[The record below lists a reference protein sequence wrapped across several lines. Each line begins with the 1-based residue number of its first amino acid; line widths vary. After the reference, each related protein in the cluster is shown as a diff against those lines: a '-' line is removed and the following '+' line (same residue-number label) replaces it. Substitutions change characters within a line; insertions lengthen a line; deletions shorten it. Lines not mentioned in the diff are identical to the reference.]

1 MKGGMPMPMN
11 PNFLCCIGA
20 ELKNSTQ
27 QTTRMT
33 QVYLYRAFEDDT
45 IADMLSPGFFD
56 AALGIIRK
64 DDLLLLYSPNEATAK
79 WTYARV
85 SNVDRDGVTVAQIG
99 IDATAVSVDTTGYSN
114 ISGDNLQEIINSI
127 DTAFSDYVKKDGTSI
142 MSAPLKFV
150 AGSLR
155 GAIGPS
161 FGGVEFYTLNND
173 SPTYSLVALGRFTTS
188 GLTPHSDNTLDI
200 GTSVRSWKDA
210 YIARVITAVLNN
222 GYDIGVPI
230 TSGPDTLALKSQVDA
245 AANSGSQLYTTG
257 VWYAKMYAGTTPPS
271 SAEVEGRNYADFS
284 QVDGNGDPIIVI
296 YTYTSGA
303 WAETATITPPANY
316 NGYITITSK
325 IWDISEQ
332 AGQQGGKVLW
342 SHNQKTFTPYPQI
355 ISFENAALTGTPT
368 TPTPTS
374 ASPDTQVANKI
385 YVDSILSQLS
395 PSTVVSL
402 GWVPYILL
410 TKDFIQAD
418 FNPSTRPT
426 GSKTALRFM
435 AGTVLKTPSGD
446 IFEVGDTDS
455 VIEISTIVQGTA
467 LAAGDKVY
475 IYLVSNGD
483 GTASPVVSKS
493 ATYSGYMIGGFA
505 MLCPL
510 RGGSFTNLPASHP
523 YYSYSDSG
531 NQIMHTSVWHLKNAY
546 PQTLGVCVYN
556 SEKRLWVQAY
566 IPSLYNS
573 SGTWQSGSYS
583 TTNGGGTRY
592 TNPTLMLQS
601 VYNASP
607 SNNMTFG
614 EQSQWL
620 KMAGGRY
627 IFDDEFTSTAEGS
640 NEQTNVNGS
649 NQKNAVGGWYDTANR
664 PMISN
669 FGAWE
674 MNGFYWQDIAI
685 NAAGGSGWASQ
696 GLNKG
701 QTYGGQRLLAGAL
714 WSNGANSGSL
724 SRIADDAGVLRHASI
739 AARGVSPCY
748 EII

>member
-1 MKGGMPMPMN
+1 MPMN

-56 AALGIIRK
+56 EALGIIRK
-64 DDLLLLYSPNEATAK
+64 DDLLLLYSPNETPAK
-79 WTYARV
+79 YVYARV
-85 SNVDRDGVTVAQIG
+85 SNVDRDGVTVEKVNIRAAEI
-99 IDATAVSVDTTGYSN
+99 TVDTTGYSN
-114 ISGDNLQEIINSI
+114 ISGDNLQEIIDSI
-127 DTAFSDYVKKDGTSI
+127 DSLFNDFVKIDGSSI
-142 MSAPLKFV
+142 MTAPLKF
-150 AGSLR
+150 ASGSLR
-155 GAIGPS
+155 GAIGPAMN
-161 FGGVEFYTLNND
+161 GVQFYGINAENVLTSLAALTTLGII
-173 SPTYSLVALGRFTTS
+173 PTTDNALDMGSSSYR
-188 GLTPHSDNTLDI
+188 
-200 GTSVRSWKDA
+200 WKDA
-210 YIARVITAVLNN
+210 HIARVITGVINN
-222 GYDIGVPI
+222 GYDINVPV
-230 TSGPDTLALKSQVDA
+230 TASPDTLALKSEVDN
-245 AANSGSQLYTTG
+245 AANSGDQLYSTG
-257 VWYAKMYAGTTPPS
+257 VWYAKMYSGTTPPA
-271 SAEVEGRNYADFS
+271 SAEIEGRNYADFS
-284 QVDGNGDPIIVI
+284 QTDSGGNPIIVI
-296 YTYTSGA
+296 YTYTGGA
-303 WAETATITPPANY
+303 WTQTATITPPADY
-316 NGYITITSK
+316 NGYMTITSK

-374 ASPDTQVANKI
+374 ASPDTQVANKE

-402 GWVPYILL
+402 GWAPYILL

-446 IFEVGDTDS
+446 IFEVGDIDF

-523 YYSYSDSG
+523 YYSYSNSG

-546 PQTLGVCVYN
+546 DQNLGVCVYN

-566 IPSLYNS
+566 IPSLYDS
-573 SGTWQSGSYS
+573 AGTWQSGSYS
-583 TTNGGGTRY
+583 TSNGGGTRY
-592 TNPTLMLQS
+592 TDPTLQLRS
-601 VYNASP
+601 VYNVAP

-685 NAAGGSGWASQ
+685 NAAGGSAWASQ

-701 QTYGGQRLLAGAL
+701 QTYGGQRLHAGAN
-714 WSNGANSGSL
+714 WDNGTNSGSL
-724 SRIADDAGVLRHASI
+724 SRSAGDVGVGRYAFI
-739 AARGVSPCY
+739 AARGASPCY

>member
-1 MKGGMPMPMN
+1 MPMPMN

-230 TSGPDTLALKSQVDA
+230 TSGPDTFALKSQVDA

-284 QVDGNGDPIIVI
+284 QVDGSGDPIIVI

-332 AGQQGGKVLW
+332 SGQQGGQVLW
-342 SHNQKTFTPYPQI
+342 AYNTKTFTPYPKI
-355 ISFENAALTGTPT
+355 ISFESPAFTGTPT
-368 TPTPTS
+368 TPDLTPS
-374 ASPDTQVANKI
+374 SPDEQVANKKYI
-385 YVDSILSQLS
+385 DALNYLTPEIAVKKGLVSYV
-395 PSTVVSL
+395 
-402 GWVPYILL
+402 LL
-410 TKDFIQAD
+410 TKDFIQSD
-418 FNPSTRPT
+418 FNPSTRPS

-446 IFEVGDTDS
+446 IFSVGDTDS
-455 VIEISTIVQGTA
+455 VIEVSTIVQGTA
-467 LAAGDKVY
+467 LAAGDKAY

-493 ATYSGYMIGGFA
+493 ASYSGYMIGGFA

-523 YYSYSDSG
+523 YYSYSNSG

-566 IPSLYNS
+566 IPALYNS

-592 TNPTLMLQS
+592 TDPTLMLQS

-627 IFDDEFTSTAEGS
+627 IFDDEFTSSAEGS

-649 NQKNAVGGWYDTANR
+649 NQKANVGGWYDTANR

-669 FGAWE
+669 FGVWE

-685 NAAGGSGWASQ
+685 CAAGGSQWDNQ

-701 QTYGGQRLLAGAL
+701 QTYGGQRLRAGA
-714 WSNGANSGSL
+714 WWGDGTSAGSL
-724 SRIADDAGVLRHASI
+724 SRNAANAGVARNAAT

>member
-1 MKGGMPMPMN
+1 MPMN

-27 QTTRMT
+27 QTTRMS

-45 IADMLSPGFFD
+45 LSDMLSAGFFN
-56 AALGIIRK
+56 AAMGIIRQ
-64 DDLLLLYSPNEATAK
+64 DDLLLLYSPNETTAK
-79 WTYARV
+79 YTYARV
-85 SNVDRDGVTVAQIG
+85 SSVSSSGVVIERVG
-99 IDATAVSVDTTGYSN
+99 IEAASISVDTTGYSN
-114 ISGDNLQEIINSI
+114 LSGNNLQEILNNLDTIITSINN
-127 DTAFSDYVKKDGTSI
+127 AFVRKDGSSI
-142 MSAPLKFV
+142 MTGPLKFR
-150 AGSLR
+150 AGSFE
-155 GAIGPS
+155 GAIA
-161 FGGVEFYTLNND
+161 GGLGDGISVYKLKADGSIDSEVASLTKTNGFIPGTNNAMNIGN
-173 SPTYSLVALGRFTTS
+173 SALK
-188 GLTPHSDNTLDI
+188 
-200 GTSVRSWKDA
+200 WKDA
-210 YIARVITAVLNN
+210 YIARVITTILNN
-222 GYDIGVPI
+222 GYDIAVPV
-230 TSGPDTLALKSQVDA
+230 TNGPDTLALKSEVDN
-245 AANSGSQLYTTG
+245 AANSGDQLYSTG
-257 VWYAKMYAGTTPPS
+257 VWYAKMYSGTTPPA
-271 SAEVEGRNYADFS
+271 SAEIEGRNYADFS
-284 QVDGNGDPIIVI
+284 QTDSGGNPIIVI
-296 YTYTSGA
+296 YTYTGGV
-303 WAETATITPPANY
+303 WTQTATITPPADY
-316 NGYITITSK
+316 NGYMTITSK

-374 ASPDTQVANKI
+374 ASPDTQVANKQ

-402 GWVPYILL
+402 GWAPYILL

-523 YYSYSDSG
+523 YYSYSNSG

-546 PQTLGVCVYN
+546 DQNLGVCVYN

-566 IPSLYNS
+566 IPSLYDS
-573 SGTWQSGSYS
+573 AGTWQSGSYS
-583 TTNGGGTRY
+583 TSNGGGTRY
-592 TNPTLMLQS
+592 TDPTLQLRS
-601 VYNASP
+601 VYNVAP

-685 NAAGGSGWASQ
+685 NAAGGSAWASQ

-701 QTYGGQRLLAGAL
+701 QTYGGQRLRAGAN
-714 WSNGANSGSL
+714 WSDGTSSGSL
-724 SRIADDAGVLRHASI
+724 SRGANFAGGGRLAI
-739 AARGVSPCY
+739 NAARGASPCY

>member
-1 MKGGMPMPMN
+1 MPMPMN

-127 DTAFSDYVKKDGTSI
+127 DTAFSDYVKLDGTSI
-142 MSAPLKFV
+142 MTGPLKMR
-150 AGSLR
+150 AGSMQ
-155 GAIGPS
+155 GAIAAYWD
-161 FGGVEFYTLNND
+161 GVGFFKLNDND
-173 SPTYSLVALGRFTTS
+173 SVTLLASMEATDGLCPATNNTYNLGKT
-188 GLTPHSDNTLDI
+188 NYK
-200 GTSVRSWKDA
+200 WKDA
-210 YIARVITAVLNN
+210 HIARVITAILNN
-222 GYDIGVPI
+222 GYDIAVPI

-271 SAEVEGRNYADFS
+271 SAEVGGRNYADFS

-303 WAETATITPPANY
+303 WAQTATITPPANY

-332 AGQQGGKVLW
+332 SGQQGGQVLW
-342 SHNQKTFTPYPQI
+342 AYNTKTFTPYPKI
-355 ISFENAALTGTPT
+355 ISFESPAFTGTPT
-368 TPTPTS
+368 TPDLTPS
-374 ASPDTQVANKI
+374 SPDEQVANKKYI
-385 YVDSILSQLS
+385 DALNYLTPEIAVKKGLVSYV
-395 PSTVVSL
+395 
-402 GWVPYILL
+402 LL
-410 TKDFIQAD
+410 TKDFIQSD
-418 FNPSTRPT
+418 FNPSTRPS

-446 IFEVGDTDS
+446 IFSVGDTDS
-455 VIEISTIVQGTA
+455 VIEVSTIVQGTA
-467 LAAGDKVY
+467 LAAGDKAY

-493 ATYSGYMIGGFA
+493 ASYSGYMIGGFA

-510 RGGSFTNLPASHP
+510 RGGSFTNLPATHP
-523 YYSYSDSG
+523 YYSYSNSG

-592 TNPTLMLQS
+592 TDPTLMLQS

-627 IFDDEFTSTAEGS
+627 IFDDEFTSSAEGS

-649 NQKNAVGGWYDTANR
+649 NQKANVGGWYDTANR

-669 FGAWE
+669 FGVCE

-685 NAAGGSGWASQ
+685 CAAGGSQWDNQ

-701 QTYGGQRLLAGAL
+701 QTYGGQRLRAGAA
-714 WSNGANSGSL
+714 WSSGSSSGSL
-724 SRIADDAGVLRHASI
+724 SRLADVAGVYRNASG

>member
-1 MKGGMPMPMN
+1 MPMN

-56 AALGIIRK
+56 EALGIIRK
-64 DDLLLLYSPNEATAK
+64 DDLLLLYSPNETPAK
-79 WTYARV
+79 YVYARV
-85 SNVDRDGVTVAQIG
+85 SNVDRDGV
-99 IDATAVSVDTTGYSN
+99 AVEKVNIRAAEITVDTTGYSN
-114 ISGDNLQEIINSI
+114 ISGDNLQEIIDSI
-127 DTAFSDYVKKDGTSI
+127 DSLFNDFVKIDGSSI
-142 MSAPLKFV
+142 MTAPLKFI
-150 AGSLR
+150 AGSFR
-155 GAIGPS
+155 GAIGPYLN
-161 FGGVEFYTLNND
+161 GVEFYNVGSD
-173 SPTYSLVALGRFTTS
+173 GALGSAIARLTS
-188 GLTPHSDNTLDI
+188 TNGLTPNTDNVLDI
-200 GTSVRSWKDA
+200 GFATKRFKDL
-210 YIARVITAVLNN
+210 YIARVITGVINN
-222 GYDIGVPI
+222 GYDIAVPV
-230 TSGPDTLALKSQVDA
+230 TTGPDRLALKSEVDD
-245 AANSGSQLYTTG
+245 AANSGTQLYTTG
-257 VWYAKMYAGTTPPS
+257 VWYAKMYAGTTPPA

-284 QVDGNGDPIIVI
+284 QVDSGGNPIIVI
-296 YTYTSGA
+296 YTYTGGA
-303 WAETATITPPANY
+303 WAETTRITPPATF
-316 NGYITITSK
+316 NGYMTITSK

-332 AGQQGGKVLW
+332 SGQQGGQVLW
-342 SHNQKTFTPYPQI
+342 AYNTKTFTPYPKI
-355 ISFENAALTGTPT
+355 ISFESPAFTGTPT

-374 ASPDTQVANKI
+374 ASPNTQVANKE

-435 AGTVLKTPSGD
+435 AGTVLKTSSGD

-546 PQTLGVCVYN
+546 DQNLGVCVYN

-566 IPSLYNS
+566 IPSLYDS
-573 SGTWQSGSYS
+573 AGTWQSGSYS

-592 TNPTLMLQS
+592 TDPTLQLRS
-601 VYNASP
+601 VYNVAP

-701 QTYGGQRLLAGAL
+701 QTYGGQRLLAGAS
-714 WSNGANSGSL
+714 WADGAGSGSL
-724 SRIADDAGVLRHASI
+724 SRAATAAGVDRIAFS
-739 AARGVSPCY
+739 AARGASPCY

>member
-99 IDATAVSVDTTGYSN
+99 IDATAVSVDTTDYSN

-142 MSAPLKFV
+142 MTGPLKMR
-150 AGSLR
+150 AGSMQ
-155 GAIGPS
+155 GAIAAYWD
-161 FGGVEFYTLNND
+161 GVGFFKLNDND
-173 SPTYSLVALGRFTTS
+173 SVTLLASMEATDGLCPATNNTY
-188 GLTPHSDNTLDI
+188 NI
-200 GTSVRSWKDA
+200 GKTNYKWKDA

-222 GYDIGVPI
+222 GYDIAVPI
-230 TSGPDTLALKSQVDA
+230 TSGPDTFALKSQVDA

-303 WAETATITPPANY
+303 WAQTATITPPANY

-332 AGQQGGKVLW
+332 SGQQGGLVLW
-342 SHNQKTFTPYPQI
+342 AYNTKTFTPYPKI
-355 ISFENAALTGTPT
+355 ISFESPAFTGTPT
-368 TPTPTS
+368 TPDLTPS
-374 ASPDTQVANKI
+374 SPDEQVANKKYI
-385 YVDSILSQLS
+385 DALNYLTPEIAVKKGLVSYV
-395 PSTVVSL
+395 
-402 GWVPYILL
+402 LL
-410 TKDFIQAD
+410 TKDFIQSD
-418 FNPSTRPT
+418 FNPSTRPS

-446 IFEVGDTDS
+446 IFSVGDTDS
-455 VIEISTIVQGTA
+455 VIEVSTIVQGTA
-467 LAAGDKVY
+467 LAAGDKAY

-493 ATYSGYMIGGFA
+493 ASYSGYMIGGFA

-510 RGGSFTNLPASHP
+510 RGGSFTNLPAAHP
-523 YYSYSDSG
+523 YYSYSNSG

-592 TNPTLMLQS
+592 TDPTLMLQS

-627 IFDDEFTSTAEGS
+627 IFDDEFTSSAEGS

-649 NQKNAVGGWYDTANR
+649 NQKANVGGWYDTANR

-669 FGAWE
+669 FGVWE

-685 NAAGGSGWASQ
+685 CAAGGSQWDNQ

-701 QTYGGQRLLAGAL
+701 QTYGGQRLRAGAR
-714 WSNGANSGSL
+714 WGNGADSGSL
-724 SRIADDAGVLRHASI
+724 SRDANNAGVHRIAAN

>member
-1 MKGGMPMPMN
+1 MPMN

-27 QTTRMT
+27 QTTRMS

-45 IADMLSPGFFD
+45 LSDMLSAGFFN
-56 AALGIIRK
+56 AAMGIIRQ
-64 DDLLLLYSPNEATAK
+64 DDLLLLYSPNETTAK
-79 WTYARV
+79 YTYARV
-85 SNVDRDGVTVAQIG
+85 SSVSSSGVVIERVG
-99 IDATAVSVDTTGYSN
+99 IEAASISVDTTGYSN
-114 ISGDNLQEIINSI
+114 LSGNNLQEILNNLDTIITSINN
-127 DTAFSDYVKKDGTSI
+127 AFVRKDGSSI
-142 MSAPLKFV
+142 MTGPLKFR
-150 AGSLR
+150 AGSFE
-155 GAIGPS
+155 GAIA
-161 FGGVEFYTLNND
+161 GGLGDGISVYKLKADGSIDSEVASLTKTNGFVPGTNNAMNIGN
-173 SPTYSLVALGRFTTS
+173 SALK
-188 GLTPHSDNTLDI
+188 
-200 GTSVRSWKDA
+200 WKDA
-210 YIARVITAVLNN
+210 YIARVITTILNN
-222 GYDIGVPI
+222 GYDIAVPV
-230 TSGPDTLALKSQVDA
+230 TNGPDTLALKSEVDN
-245 AANSGSQLYTTG
+245 AANSGDQLYSTG
-257 VWYAKMYAGTTPPS
+257 VWYAKMYSGTTPPA
-271 SAEVEGRNYADFS
+271 SAEIEGRNYADFS
-284 QVDGNGDPIIVI
+284 QTDSGGNPIIVI
-296 YTYTSGA
+296 YTYTGGA
-303 WAETATITPPANY
+303 WTQTATITPPADY
-316 NGYITITSK
+316 NGYMTITSK

-374 ASPDTQVANKI
+374 ASPDTQVANKQ

-402 GWVPYILL
+402 GWAPYILL

-446 IFEVGDTDS
+446 MFEVGDTDS

-523 YYSYSDSG
+523 YYSYSNSG
-531 NQIMHTSVWHLKNAY
+531 NQIMHTSVWHLKNLY
-546 PQTLGVCVYN
+546 DQNLGVCVYN

-566 IPSLYNS
+566 IPSLYDS
-573 SGTWQSGSYS
+573 AGTWQSGSYS
-583 TTNGGGTRY
+583 TSNGGGTRY
-592 TNPTLMLQS
+592 TDPTLQLRS
-601 VYNASP
+601 VYNVAP

-649 NQKNAVGGWYDTANR
+649 NQKNAVGGWYDTAGR

-685 NAAGGSGWASQ
+685 NAAGGSAWASQ

-701 QTYGGQRLLAGAL
+701 QTYGGQRLRAGASWL
-714 WSNGANSGSL
+714 DGALSGSL
-724 SRIADDAGVLRHASI
+724 SRAANTAGVVRAAAY
-739 AARGVSPCY
+739 AARGASPCY

>member
-1 MKGGMPMPMN
+1 MPMN

-222 GYDIGVPI
+222 GYDIAVPI
-230 TSGPDTLALKSQVDA
+230 TSGPDTLALKSRVDA

-257 VWYAKMYAGTTPPS
+257 VWYAKMYAGTTPPA
-271 SAEVEGRNYADFS
+271 SAEIEGRNYADFS
-284 QVDGNGDPIIVI
+284 QTDSGGNPIIVI
-296 YTYTSGA
+296 YTYTGGA
-303 WAETATITPPANY
+303 WTQTTTITPPADY
-316 NGYITITSK
+316 NGYMTITSK

-592 TNPTLMLQS
+592 TDPTLMLQS

-627 IFDDEFTSTAEGS
+627 IFDDEFTSSAEGS

-649 NQKNAVGGWYDTANR
+649 NQKANVGGWYDTANR

-669 FGAWE
+669 FGVWE

-685 NAAGGSGWASQ
+685 CAAGGSQWDNQ

-701 QTYGGQRLLAGAL
+701 QTYGGQRLHAGAH
-714 WSNGANSGSL
+714 WSNGAISGSL
-724 SRIADDAGVLRHASI
+724 SRFANNAGVIRHANF

>member
-1 MKGGMPMPMN
+1 MPMN

-27 QTTRMT
+27 QTTRMS

-45 IADMLSPGFFD
+45 LSDMLSAGFFN
-56 AALGIIRK
+56 AAMGIIRQ
-64 DDLLLLYSPNEATAK
+64 DDLLLLYSPNETTAK
-79 WTYARV
+79 YTYARV
-85 SNVDRDGVTVAQIG
+85 SSVSSSGVVIERVG
-99 IDATAVSVDTTGYSN
+99 IEAASISVDTTGYSN
-114 ISGDNLQEIINSI
+114 LSGNNLQEILNNLDTIITSINN
-127 DTAFSDYVKKDGTSI
+127 AFVRKDGSSI
-142 MSAPLKFV
+142 MTGPLKFR
-150 AGSLR
+150 AGSFE
-155 GAIGPS
+155 GAIA
-161 FGGVEFYTLNND
+161 GGLGDGISVYKLKADGSIDSEVASLTKTNGFVPGTNNAMNIGN
-173 SPTYSLVALGRFTTS
+173 SALK
-188 GLTPHSDNTLDI
+188 
-200 GTSVRSWKDA
+200 WKDA
-210 YIARVITAVLNN
+210 YIARVITTILNN
-222 GYDIGVPI
+222 GYDIAVPV
-230 TSGPDTLALKSQVDA
+230 TNGPDTLALKSEVDN
-245 AANSGSQLYTTG
+245 AANSGDQLYSTG
-257 VWYAKMYAGTTPPS
+257 VWYAKMYSGTTPPA
-271 SAEVEGRNYADFS
+271 SAEIEGRNYADFS
-284 QVDGNGDPIIVI
+284 QTDSGGNPIIVI
-296 YTYTSGA
+296 YTYTGGA
-303 WAETATITPPANY
+303 WTQTATITPPADY
-316 NGYITITSK
+316 NGYMTITSK

-374 ASPDTQVANKI
+374 TSPDTQVANKQ

-402 GWVPYILL
+402 GWAPYILL

-523 YYSYSDSG
+523 YYSYSNSG

-546 PQTLGVCVYN
+546 DQNLGVCVYN

-566 IPSLYNS
+566 IPSLYDS
-573 SGTWQSGSYS
+573 AGTWQSGSYS

-592 TNPTLMLQS
+592 TDPTLQLRS
-601 VYNASP
+601 VYNVAP

-649 NQKNAVGGWYDTANR
+649 NQKNAVGGWYDTADR

-685 NAAGGSGWASQ
+685 NAAGGSAWANQ

-701 QTYGGQRLLAGAL
+701 QTYGGQRLRAGAY
-714 WSNGANSGSL
+714 WNDGSNSGSL
-724 SRIADDAGVLRHASI
+724 SRVAADAGVVRYARS
-739 AARGVSPCY
+739 AARGASPCY

>member
-1 MKGGMPMPMN
+1 MPMPMN

-592 TNPTLMLQS
+592 TDPTLMLQS

-701 QTYGGQRLLAGAL
+701 QTYGGQRLRAGAP
-714 WSNGANSGSL
+714 WSDGALSGSL
-724 SRIADDAGVLRHASI
+724 SRAASSAGVNRDAGV

>member
-1 MKGGMPMPMN
+1 MPMN

-56 AALGIIRK
+56 EALGIIRK
-64 DDLLLLYSPNEATAK
+64 DDLLLLYSPNETPAK
-79 WTYARV
+79 YVYARV
-85 SNVDRDGVTVAQIG
+85 SNVDRDGVTVEKVNIRAAEI
-99 IDATAVSVDTTGYSN
+99 SVDTTGYSN
-114 ISGDNLQEIINSI
+114 ISGDNLQEIIDSI
-127 DTAFSDYVKKDGTSI
+127 DSLFNDFVKIDGSST
-142 MSAPLKFV
+142 MTAPLKFA

-155 GAIGPS
+155 GAIGPAMN
-161 FGGVEFYTLNND
+161 GVQFYRMNAQNVLTSLAALTTLGII
-173 SPTYSLVALGRFTTS
+173 PTT
-188 GLTPHSDNTLDI
+188 DNTLDM
-200 GTSVRSWKDA
+200 GSSSYRWKDA
-210 YIARVITAVLNN
+210 HIARVITGVINN
-222 GYDIGVPI
+222 GYDINVPV
-230 TSGPDTLALKSQVDA
+230 TASPDTLALKSEVDN
-245 AANSGSQLYTTG
+245 AANSGDQLYSTG
-257 VWYAKMYAGTTPPS
+257 VWYAKMYSGTTPPA
-271 SAEVEGRNYADFS
+271 SAEIEGRNYADFS
-284 QVDGNGDPIIVI
+284 QTDSGGNPIIVI
-296 YTYTSGA
+296 YTYTGGA
-303 WAETATITPPANY
+303 WTQTTTITPPADY
-316 NGYITITSK
+316 NGYMTITRK

-368 TPTPTS
+368 TPTPTN
-374 ASPDTQVANKI
+374 ASPNTQVANKE

-523 YYSYSDSG
+523 YYSYSNSG

-546 PQTLGVCVYN
+546 DQNLGVCVYN

-566 IPSLYNS
+566 IPSLYDS
-573 SGTWQSGSYS
+573 AGTWQSGSYS

-592 TNPTLMLQS
+592 TDPTLQLRS
-601 VYNASP
+601 VYNVAP

-674 MNGFYWQDIAI
+674 MNGFYWQNIAI
-685 NAAGGSGWASQ
+685 NAAGGSAWASQ

-701 QTYGGQRLLAGAL
+701 QTYGGQRLLAGAD
-714 WSNGANSGSL
+714 WVAGAYSGSL
-724 SRIADDAGVLRHASI
+724 ARGAAYAGVDRYATI
-739 AARGVSPCY
+739 AARGASPCY

>member
-1 MKGGMPMPMN
+1 MPMN

-56 AALGIIRK
+56 EALGIIRK
-64 DDLLLLYSPNEATAK
+64 DDLLLLYSPNETPAK
-79 WTYARV
+79 YVYARV
-85 SNVDRDGVTVAQIG
+85 SNVDRDGV
-99 IDATAVSVDTTGYSN
+99 AVEKVNIRAAEITVDTTGYSN
-114 ISGDNLQEIINSI
+114 ISGDNLQEIIDSI
-127 DTAFSDYVKKDGTSI
+127 DSLFNDFVKIDGSSI
-142 MSAPLKFV
+142 MTAPLKFI
-150 AGSLR
+150 AGSFR
-155 GAIGPS
+155 GAVGPYLN
-161 FGGVEFYTLNND
+161 GVEFYNVGSD
-173 SPTYSLVALGRFTTS
+173 GALGSAIARLTS
-188 GLTPHSDNTLDI
+188 TNGLTPNTDNVLDI
-200 GTSVRSWKDA
+200 GSATKRFKDL
-210 YIARVITAVLNN
+210 YIARVITGVINN
-222 GYDIGVPI
+222 GYDIAVPA
-230 TSGPDTLALKSQVDA
+230 TTGPDRLALKSEVDD
-245 AANSGSQLYTTG
+245 AANSGTQLYTTG
-257 VWYAKMYAGTTPPS
+257 VWYAKMYAGTTPPA

-284 QVDGNGDPIIVI
+284 QVDSGGNPIIVI

-303 WAETATITPPANY
+303 WAQTATITPPANY

-332 AGQQGGKVLW
+332 SGQQGGQVLW
-342 SHNQKTFTPYPQI
+342 SYNTKTFTPYPKI
-355 ISFENAALTGTPT
+355 ISFESPALTGTPT

-374 ASPDTQVANKI
+374 ASPNTQIANKE

-592 TNPTLMLQS
+592 TDPTLMLQS

-701 QTYGGQRLLAGAL
+701 QTNGGQRLLAGAI
-714 WSNGANSGSL
+714 WDHGAFSGSL
-724 SRIADDAGVLRHASI
+724 SRLAIYAGVGRFAAF
-739 AARGVSPCY
+739 AARGASPCY

>member
-1 MKGGMPMPMN
+1 MPMN

-79 WTYARV
+79 WIYARV

-127 DTAFSDYVKKDGTSI
+127 DSEFSKYVKLDGTSI
-142 MSAPLKFV
+142 MTGPLKMR
-150 AGSLR
+150 AGSMQ
-155 GAIGPS
+155 GAIAAYWD
-161 FGGVEFYTLNND
+161 GVGFFKLNSNDTVTLLASMEATDGLCPATDNIYN
-173 SPTYSLVALGRFTTS
+173 LGRT
-188 GLTPHSDNTLDI
+188 NY
-200 GTSVRSWKDA
+200 RWKDA
-210 YIARVITAVLNN
+210 HIARVITGVINN
-222 GYDIGVPI
+222 GYDINVPV
-230 TSGPDTLALKSQVDA
+230 TASPDTLALKSEVDN
-245 AANSGSQLYTTG
+245 AANSGDQLYSTG
-257 VWYAKMYAGTTPPS
+257 VWYAKMYSGTTPPA

-284 QVDGNGDPIIVI
+284 QTDSGGNPIIVI
-296 YTYTSGA
+296 YTYTGGA
-303 WAETATITPPANY
+303 WTQTTTITPPADY
-316 NGYITITSK
+316 NGYMTITSK

-523 YYSYSDSG
+523 YYSYSNSG

-546 PQTLGVCVYN
+546 DQNLGVCVYN

-566 IPSLYNS
+566 IPSLYDS
-573 SGTWQSGSYS
+573 AGTWQSGSYS
-583 TTNGGGTRY
+583 TSNGGGTRY
-592 TNPTLMLQS
+592 TDPTLQLRS
-601 VYNASP
+601 VYNVAP

-649 NQKNAVGGWYDTANR
+649 NQKNAVGGWYDTADR

-685 NAAGGSGWASQ
+685 NAAGGSAWANQ

-701 QTYGGQRLLAGAL
+701 QTYGGQRLLAGAG
-714 WSNGANSGSL
+714 WSSGATSGSL
-724 SRIADDAGVLRHASI
+724 SRAAVSAGVARGADY
-739 AARGVSPCY
+739 AARGASPCY

>member
-1 MKGGMPMPMN
+1 MPMN

-27 QTTRMT
+27 QTTRMS

-45 IADMLSPGFFD
+45 LSDMLSAGFFN
-56 AALGIIRK
+56 AAMGIIRQ
-64 DDLLLLYSPNEATAK
+64 DDLLLLYSPNETTAK
-79 WTYARV
+79 YTYARV
-85 SNVDRDGVTVAQIG
+85 SSVSSSGVVIERVG
-99 IDATAVSVDTTGYSN
+99 IEAASISVDTTGYSN
-114 ISGDNLQEIINSI
+114 LSGNNLQEILNNLDTIITSINN
-127 DTAFSDYVKKDGTSI
+127 AFVRKDGSSI
-142 MSAPLKFV
+142 MTGPLKFR
-150 AGSLR
+150 AGSFE
-155 GAIGPS
+155 GAIA
-161 FGGVEFYTLNND
+161 GGLGDGISVYKLKADGSIDSEVASLTKTNGFVPGTNNAMNIGN
-173 SPTYSLVALGRFTTS
+173 SALK
-188 GLTPHSDNTLDI
+188 
-200 GTSVRSWKDA
+200 WKDA
-210 YIARVITAVLNN
+210 YIARVITTILNN
-222 GYDIGVPI
+222 GYDIAVPV
-230 TSGPDTLALKSQVDA
+230 TNGPDTLALKSEVDN
-245 AANSGSQLYTTG
+245 AANSGDQLYSTG
-257 VWYAKMYAGTTPPS
+257 VWYAKMYSGTTPPA
-271 SAEVEGRNYADFS
+271 SAEIEGRNYADFS
-284 QVDGNGDPIIVI
+284 QTDSGGNPIIVI
-296 YTYTSGA
+296 YTYTGGA
-303 WAETATITPPANY
+303 WTQTATITPPADY
-316 NGYITITSK
+316 NGYMTITSK

-374 ASPDTQVANKI
+374 ASPDTQVANKQ

-402 GWVPYILL
+402 GWAPYILL

-523 YYSYSDSG
+523 YYSYSNSG

-546 PQTLGVCVYN
+546 DQNLGVCVYN

-566 IPSLYNS
+566 IPSLYDS
-573 SGTWQSGSYS
+573 AGTWQSGSYS

-592 TNPTLMLQS
+592 TDPTLQLRS
-601 VYNASP
+601 VYNVAP

-649 NQKNAVGGWYDTANR
+649 NQKNAVGGWYDTADR

-685 NAAGGSGWASQ
+685 NAAGGSAWANQ

-701 QTYGGQRLLAGAL
+701 QTYGGQRLLAGAN
-714 WSNGANSGSL
+714 WSAGTSSGSL
-724 SRIADDAGVLRHASI
+724 SRNAKSAGVERPAYF
-739 AARGVSPCY
+739 AARGASPCY

>member
-1 MKGGMPMPMN
+1 MPMN

-45 IADMLSPGFFD
+45 ISDMLSPGFFD

-64 DDLLLLYSPNEATAK
+64 DDLLLLYSPNETTAK
-79 WTYARV
+79 YVYARV

-99 IDATAVSVDTTGYSN
+99 IDATSISVDTTGYSN
-114 ISGDNLQEIINSI
+114 LSGSNLQEIMNNI
-127 DTAFSDYVKKDGTSI
+127 DTLFGLYVKIDGSSI
-142 MSAPLKFV
+142 MTGPLKFR
-150 AGSLR
+150 AGSFE
-155 GAIGPS
+155 GAIA
-161 FGGVEFYTLNND
+161 GGLGDGISVYKLKADGTIDSEVASLTKTNGFEPGTNN
-173 SPTYSLVALGRFTTS
+173 SMNMGSSALK
-188 GLTPHSDNTLDI
+188 
-200 GTSVRSWKDA
+200 WKDA

-222 GYDIGVPI
+222 GYDIAVPV
-230 TSGPDTLALKSQVDA
+230 TNSADTLALKSQVDD

-257 VWYAKMYAGTTPPS
+257 VWYAKMYAATTPPS

-284 QVDGNGDPIIVI
+284 QVDSDNNPIIVI
-296 YTYTSGA
+296 YTYTSGS
-303 WAETATITPPANY
+303 WTETTRITPPTTY
-316 NGYITITSK
+316 NGYMTITSK

-332 AGQQGGKVLW
+332 SGQQGGQVLW
-342 SHNQKTFTPYPQI
+342 SYNNRTFTPYPKMV
-355 ISFENAALTGTPT
+355 SFESPAFTGTPT
-368 TPTPTS
+368 TPDLT
-374 ASPDTQVANKI
+374 ASSPGQQVANKNYI
-385 YVDSILSQLS
+385 DALSYLTPEIAVKMGLVNYVL
-395 PSTVVSL
+395 P
-402 GWVPYILL
+402 

-418 FNPSTRPT
+418 YNPSTRPT
-426 GSKTALRFM
+426 GDKSSLRFM

-446 IFEVGDTDS
+446 IFSAGDTDL
-455 VIEISTIVQGTA
+455 VLAISGITEGTA
-467 LAAGDKVY
+467 LSAGDKVY
-475 IYLVSNGD
+475 IYLKSNGD

-493 ATYSGYMIGGFA
+493 DSYSGYMIGGFA
-505 MLCPL
+505 LMCPL
-510 RGGSFTNLPASHP
+510 RGGAFTNLPANHP
-523 YYSYSDSG
+523 FRAYSNSG
-531 NQIMHTSVWHLKNAY
+531 GEIMHTTVWHLKNAY
-546 PQTLGVCVYN
+546 DQKMGACAYN
-556 SEKRLWVQAY
+556 PEKRLWVQIY

-592 TNPTLMLQS
+592 NDATLRLQS

-620 KMAGGRY
+620 KMAGCRY

-640 NEQTNVNGS
+640 NEQTNVTGS
-649 NQKNAVGGWYDTANR
+649 SQKSTVGGWYDTANR

-669 FGAWE
+669 FGVWE

-685 NAAGGSGWASQ
+685 CAAGGSQWDSQ
-696 GLNKG
+696 GLSKG
-701 QTYGGQRLLAGAL
+701 QTYGGQRLLAGAH
-714 WSNGANSGSL
+714 WGDGATAGSL
-724 SRIADDAGVLRHASI
+724 SRSASFAGVARRAYI
-739 AARGVSPCY
+739 AARGASPCY

>member
-1 MKGGMPMPMN
+1 MPMPMN

-546 PQTLGVCVYN
+546 DQNLGVCVYN

-592 TNPTLMLQS
+592 TDPTLMLQS

-701 QTYGGQRLLAGAL
+701 QTYGGQRLRAGAP
-714 WSNGANSGSL
+714 WSDGALSGSL
-724 SRIADDAGVLRHASI
+724 SRAASSAGVNRDAGV

>member
-1 MKGGMPMPMN
+1 MPMPMN

-701 QTYGGQRLLAGAL
+701 QTYGGQRLRAGAP
-714 WSNGANSGSL
+714 WSDGALSGSL
-724 SRIADDAGVLRHASI
+724 SRAASSAGVNRDAGV

>member
-1 MKGGMPMPMN
+1 MPMPMN

>member
-1 MKGGMPMPMN
+1 MPMN

-27 QTTRMT
+27 QTTRMS

-45 IADMLSPGFFD
+45 LSDMLSAGFFN
-56 AALGIIRK
+56 AAMGIIRQ
-64 DDLLLLYSPNEATAK
+64 DDLLLLYSPNETTAK
-79 WTYARV
+79 YTYARV
-85 SNVDRDGVTVAQIG
+85 SSVSSSGVVIERVG
-99 IDATAVSVDTTGYSN
+99 IEAASISVDTTGYSN
-114 ISGDNLQEIINSI
+114 LSGNNLQEILNNLDTIITSINN
-127 DTAFSDYVKKDGTSI
+127 AFVRKDGSSI
-142 MSAPLKFV
+142 MTGPLKFR
-150 AGSLR
+150 AGSFE
-155 GAIGPS
+155 GAIA
-161 FGGVEFYTLNND
+161 GGLGDGISVYKLKADGSIDSEVASLTKTNGFVPGTNNAMNIGN
-173 SPTYSLVALGRFTTS
+173 SALK
-188 GLTPHSDNTLDI
+188 
-200 GTSVRSWKDA
+200 WKDA
-210 YIARVITAVLNN
+210 YIARVITTILNN
-222 GYDIGVPI
+222 GYDIAVPV
-230 TSGPDTLALKSQVDA
+230 TNGPDTLALKSEVDN
-245 AANSGSQLYTTG
+245 AANSGDQLYSTG
-257 VWYAKMYAGTTPPS
+257 VWYAKMYSGTTPPA
-271 SAEVEGRNYADFS
+271 SAEIEGRNYADFS
-284 QVDGNGDPIIVI
+284 QTDSGGNPIIVI
-296 YTYTSGA
+296 YTYTGGA
-303 WAETATITPPANY
+303 WTQTATITPPADY
-316 NGYITITSK
+316 NGYMTITSK

-374 ASPDTQVANKI
+374 TSPDTQVANKQ

-402 GWVPYILL
+402 GWAPYILL

-523 YYSYSDSG
+523 YYSYSNSG

-546 PQTLGVCVYN
+546 DQNLGVCVYN

-566 IPSLYNS
+566 IPSLYDS
-573 SGTWQSGSYS
+573 AGTWQSGSYS

-592 TNPTLMLQS
+592 TDPTLQLRS
-601 VYNASP
+601 VYNVAP

-649 NQKNAVGGWYDTANR
+649 NQKNAVGGWYDTADR

-685 NAAGGSGWASQ
+685 NAAGGSAWANQ

-701 QTYGGQRLLAGAL
+701 QTYGGQRLRAGAV
-714 WSNGANSGSL
+714 WGDGANSGSL
-724 SRIADDAGVLRHASI
+724 SRVAVSAGVGRYADS
-739 AARGVSPCY
+739 AARGASPCY

>member
-1 MKGGMPMPMN
+1 MPMN

-27 QTTRMT
+27 QTTRMS

-45 IADMLSPGFFD
+45 LSDMLSAGFFN
-56 AALGIIRK
+56 AAMGIIRQ
-64 DDLLLLYSPNEATAK
+64 DDLLLLYSPNETTAK
-79 WTYARV
+79 YTYARV
-85 SNVDRDGVTVAQIG
+85 SSVSSSGVVIERVG
-99 IDATAVSVDTTGYSN
+99 IEAASISVDTTGYSN
-114 ISGDNLQEIINSI
+114 LSGNNLQEILNNLDTIITSINN
-127 DTAFSDYVKKDGTSI
+127 AFVKKDGSSI
-142 MSAPLKFV
+142 MTGPLKFR
-150 AGSLR
+150 AGSFE
-155 GAIGPS
+155 GAIA
-161 FGGVEFYTLNND
+161 GGLGDGISVYKLKADGSIDSEVASLTKTNGFVPGTNNAMNIGN
-173 SPTYSLVALGRFTTS
+173 SALK
-188 GLTPHSDNTLDI
+188 
-200 GTSVRSWKDA
+200 WKDA
-210 YIARVITAVLNN
+210 YIARVITTILNN
-222 GYDIGVPI
+222 GYDIAVPV
-230 TSGPDTLALKSQVDA
+230 TNGPDTLALKSEVDN
-245 AANSGSQLYTTG
+245 AANSGDQLYSTG
-257 VWYAKMYAGTTPPS
+257 VWYAKMYSGTTPPA
-271 SAEVEGRNYADFS
+271 SAEIEGRNYADFS
-284 QVDGNGDPIIVI
+284 QTDSGGNPIIVI
-296 YTYTSGA
+296 YTYTGGA
-303 WAETATITPPANY
+303 WTQTATITPPADY
-316 NGYITITSK
+316 NGYMTITSK

-368 TPTPTS
+368 TPTPTN
-374 ASPDTQVANKI
+374 ASPDTQVANKQ

-402 GWVPYILL
+402 GWAPYILL

-523 YYSYSDSG
+523 YYSYSNSG

-546 PQTLGVCVYN
+546 DQNLGVCVYN

-566 IPSLYNS
+566 IPSLYDS
-573 SGTWQSGSYS
+573 AGTWQSGSYS
-583 TTNGGGTRY
+583 TSNGGGTRY
-592 TNPTLMLQS
+592 TDPTLQLRS
-601 VYNASP
+601 VYNVAP

-685 NAAGGSGWASQ
+685 NAAGGSAWASQ

-701 QTYGGQRLLAGAL
+701 QTYGGQRLLAGAI
-714 WSNGANSGSL
+714 WSDGAISGSL
-724 SRIADDAGVLRHASI
+724 SRIAIFAGVERVAGS
-739 AARGVSPCY
+739 AARGASPCY

>member
-1 MKGGMPMPMN
+1 MPMPMN

-222 GYDIGVPI
+222 GYDIAVPI

-257 VWYAKMYAGTTPPS
+257 VWYAKMYAGTTPPA
-271 SAEVEGRNYADFS
+271 SAEIEGRNYADFS
-284 QVDGNGDPIIVI
+284 QTDSGGNPIIVI
-296 YTYTSGA
+296 YTYTGGA
-303 WAETATITPPANY
+303 WTQTTTITPPADY
-316 NGYITITSK
+316 NGYMTITSK

-592 TNPTLMLQS
+592 TDPTLMLQS

-627 IFDDEFTSTAEGS
+627 IFDDEFTSSAEGS

-649 NQKNAVGGWYDTANR
+649 NQKANVGGWYDTANR

-669 FGAWE
+669 FGVWE

-685 NAAGGSGWASQ
+685 CAAGGSQWDNQ

-701 QTYGGQRLLAGAL
+701 QTYGGQRLRAGAV
-714 WSNGANSGSL
+714 WADGAFSGSL
-724 SRIADDAGVLRHASI
+724 SRVASTAGVSRLAKC

>member
-1 MKGGMPMPMN
+1 MPMPMN

-142 MSAPLKFV
+142 MTGPLKFR
-150 AGSLR
+150 AGSMQ
-155 GAIGPS
+155 GAIAAYWD
-161 FGGVEFYTLNND
+161 GVGFFKLNDND
-173 SPTYSLVALGRFTTS
+173 SVTLLASMEATDGLCPATNNTY
-188 GLTPHSDNTLDI
+188 NI
-200 GTSVRSWKDA
+200 GKTNYKWKDA
-210 YIARVITAVLNN
+210 YIARVITGVINN
-222 GYDIGVPI
+222 GYDINVPV
-230 TSGPDTLALKSQVDA
+230 TASPDTLALKSEVDN
-245 AANSGSQLYTTG
+245 AANSGDQLYSTG
-257 VWYAKMYAGTTPPS
+257 VWYAKMDSGTTPPA

-284 QVDGNGDPIIVI
+284 QTDSGGNPIIVI
-296 YTYTSGA
+296 YTYTGGA
-303 WAETATITPPANY
+303 WAQTTTITPPADY
-316 NGYITITSK
+316 NGYMTITSK

-374 ASPDTQVANKI
+374 ASPNTQVANKL

-483 GTASPVVSKS
+483 GTASPVVSNS

-546 PQTLGVCVYN
+546 DQNLGVCVYN

-566 IPSLYNS
+566 IPSLYDS
-573 SGTWQSGSYS
+573 AGTWQSGSYS
-583 TTNGGGTRY
+583 TLNGGGTRY
-592 TNPTLMLQS
+592 TDPTLQLRS
-601 VYNASP
+601 VYNVAP

-685 NAAGGSGWASQ
+685 NAAGGSAWASQ

-701 QTYGGQRLLAGAL
+701 QTYGGQRLHAGAI
-714 WSNGANSGSL
+714 WDDGSHSGSL
-724 SRIADDAGVLRHASI
+724 SRSANFAGVARIASV
-739 AARGVSPCY
+739 AARGASPCY

>member
-1 MKGGMPMPMN
+1 MPMN

-27 QTTRMT
+27 QTTRMS

-45 IADMLSPGFFD
+45 LSDMLSAGFFN
-56 AALGIIRK
+56 AAMGIIRQ
-64 DDLLLLYSPNEATAK
+64 DDLLLLYSPNETTAK
-79 WTYARV
+79 YTYARV
-85 SNVDRDGVTVAQIG
+85 SSVSSSGVVIERVG
-99 IDATAVSVDTTGYSN
+99 IEAASISVDTTGYSN
-114 ISGDNLQEIINSI
+114 LSGNNLQEILNNLDTIITSINN
-127 DTAFSDYVKKDGTSI
+127 AFVRKDGSSI
-142 MSAPLKFV
+142 MTGPLKFR
-150 AGSLR
+150 AGSFE
-155 GAIGPS
+155 GAIA
-161 FGGVEFYTLNND
+161 GGLGDGISVYKLKADGSIDSEVASLTKTNGFIPGTNNAMNIGN
-173 SPTYSLVALGRFTTS
+173 SALK
-188 GLTPHSDNTLDI
+188 
-200 GTSVRSWKDA
+200 WKDA
-210 YIARVITAVLNN
+210 YIARVITTILNN
-222 GYDIGVPI
+222 GYDIAVPV
-230 TSGPDTLALKSQVDA
+230 TNGPDTLALKSEVDN
-245 AANSGSQLYTTG
+245 AANSGDQLYSTG
-257 VWYAKMYAGTTPPS
+257 VWYAKMYSGTTPPA
-271 SAEVEGRNYADFS
+271 SAEIEGRNYADFS
-284 QVDGNGDPIIVI
+284 QTDSGGNPIIVI
-296 YTYTSGA
+296 YTYTGGV
-303 WAETATITPPANY
+303 WTQTATITPPADY
-316 NGYITITSK
+316 NGYMTITSK

-374 ASPDTQVANKI
+374 ASPDTQVANKQ

-402 GWVPYILL
+402 GWAPYILL

-523 YYSYSDSG
+523 YYSYSNSG

-546 PQTLGVCVYN
+546 DQNLGVCVYN

-566 IPSLYNS
+566 IPSLYDS
-573 SGTWQSGSYS
+573 AGTWQSGSYS
-583 TTNGGGTRY
+583 TSNGGGTRY
-592 TNPTLMLQS
+592 TDPTLQLRS
-601 VYNASP
+601 VYNVAP

-685 NAAGGSGWASQ
+685 NAAGGSAWASQ

-701 QTYGGQRLLAGAL
+701 QTYGGQRLLAGAR
-714 WSNGANSGSL
+714 WSYGTISGSL
-724 SRIADDAGVLRHASI
+724 SRYASSAGVERVANI
-739 AARGVSPCY
+739 AARGASPCY

>member
-1 MKGGMPMPMN
+1 MPMN

-27 QTTRMT
+27 QTTRMS

-45 IADMLSPGFFD
+45 LSDMLSAGFFN
-56 AALGIIRK
+56 AAMGIIRQ
-64 DDLLLLYSPNEATAK
+64 DDLLLLYSPNETTAK
-79 WTYARV
+79 YTYARV
-85 SNVDRDGVTVAQIG
+85 SSVSSSGVVIERVG
-99 IDATAVSVDTTGYSN
+99 IEAASISVDTTGYSN
-114 ISGDNLQEIINSI
+114 LSGNNLQEILNNLDTIITSINN
-127 DTAFSDYVKKDGTSI
+127 AFVKKDGSSI
-142 MSAPLKFV
+142 MTGPLKFR
-150 AGSLR
+150 AGSFE
-155 GAIGPS
+155 GAIA
-161 FGGVEFYTLNND
+161 GGLGDGISVYKLKADGSIDSEVASLTKTNGFVPGTNNAMNIGN
-173 SPTYSLVALGRFTTS
+173 SALK
-188 GLTPHSDNTLDI
+188 
-200 GTSVRSWKDA
+200 WKDA
-210 YIARVITAVLNN
+210 YIARVITTILNN
-222 GYDIGVPI
+222 GYDIAVPV
-230 TSGPDTLALKSQVDA
+230 TNGPDTLALKSEVDN
-245 AANSGSQLYTTG
+245 AANSGDQLYSTG
-257 VWYAKMYAGTTPPS
+257 VWYAKMYSGTTPPA
-271 SAEVEGRNYADFS
+271 SAEIEGRNYADFS
-284 QVDGNGDPIIVI
+284 QTDSGGNPIIVI
-296 YTYTSGA
+296 YTYTGGA
-303 WAETATITPPANY
+303 WTQTATITPPADY
-316 NGYITITSK
+316 NGYMTITSK

-368 TPTPTS
+368 TPTPTN
-374 ASPDTQVANKI
+374 ASPDTQVANKQ

-402 GWVPYILL
+402 GWAPYILL

-523 YYSYSDSG
+523 YYSYSNSG

-546 PQTLGVCVYN
+546 DQNLGVCVYN

-566 IPSLYNS
+566 IPSLYDS
-573 SGTWQSGSYS
+573 AGTWQSGSYS
-583 TTNGGGTRY
+583 TSNGGGTRY
-592 TNPTLMLQS
+592 TDPTLQLRS
-601 VYNASP
+601 VYNVAP

-685 NAAGGSGWASQ
+685 NAAGGSAWASQ

-701 QTYGGQRLLAGAL
+701 QTYGGQRLLAGAS
-714 WSNGANSGSL
+714 WGDGAGSGSL
-724 SRIADDAGVLRHASI
+724 SRAASFAGVARGAGS
-739 AARGVSPCY
+739 AARGASPCY

>member
-1 MKGGMPMPMN
+1 MPMN

-222 GYDIGVPI
+222 GYDIAVPI

-257 VWYAKMYAGTTPPS
+257 VWYAKMYAGTTPPA
-271 SAEVEGRNYADFS
+271 SAEIEGRNYADFS
-284 QVDGNGDPIIVI
+284 QTDSGGNPIIVI
-296 YTYTSGA
+296 YTYTGGA
-303 WAETATITPPANY
+303 WTQTTTITPPADY
-316 NGYITITSK
+316 NGYMTITSK

-592 TNPTLMLQS
+592 TDPTLMLQS

-627 IFDDEFTSTAEGS
+627 IFDDEFTSSAEGS

-649 NQKNAVGGWYDTANR
+649 NQKANVGGWYDTANR

-669 FGAWE
+669 FGVWE

-685 NAAGGSGWASQ
+685 CAAGGSQWDNQ

-701 QTYGGQRLLAGAL
+701 QTYGGQRLPAGAN
-714 WSNGANSGSL
+714 WSAGAGSGSL
-724 SRIADDAGVLRHASI
+724 SRSAAYAGVSRRASA

>member
-85 SNVDRDGVTVAQIG
+85 SNVDRDGVTVAQIS

-150 AGSLR
+150 AGSFR
-155 GAIGPS
+155 GAVGPYLN
-161 FGGVEFYTLNND
+161 GVEFYNVGSD
-173 SPTYSLVALGRFTTS
+173 GALGSAIARLTS
-188 GLTPHSDNTLDI
+188 TNGLTPNTDNVLDI
-200 GTSVRSWKDA
+200 GSATKRFKDL
-210 YIARVITAVLNN
+210 YIARVITGVINN

-230 TSGPDTLALKSQVDA
+230 TSGPDTFALKSQVDA

-332 AGQQGGKVLW
+332 SGQQGGQVLW
-342 SHNQKTFTPYPQI
+342 AYNTKTFTPYPKI
-355 ISFENAALTGTPT
+355 ISFESPAFTGTPT
-368 TPTPTS
+368 TPDLTPS
-374 ASPDTQVANKI
+374 SPDEQVANKKYI
-385 YVDSILSQLS
+385 DALNYLTPEIAVKKGLVSYV
-395 PSTVVSL
+395 
-402 GWVPYILL
+402 LL
-410 TKDFIQAD
+410 TKDFIQSD
-418 FNPSTRPT
+418 FNPSTRPS

-446 IFEVGDTDS
+446 IFSVGDTDS
-455 VIEISTIVQGTA
+455 VIEVSTIVQGTA
-467 LAAGDKVY
+467 LAAGDKAY

-493 ATYSGYMIGGFA
+493 ASYSGYMIGGFA

-510 RGGSFTNLPASHP
+510 RGGSFTNLPAAHP
-523 YYSYSDSG
+523 YYSYSNSG

-573 SGTWQSGSYS
+573 SGTWQSESYS
-583 TTNGGGTRY
+583 TTSGGGTRY
-592 TNPTLMLQS
+592 TDPTLMLQS

-627 IFDDEFTSTAEGS
+627 IFDDEFTSSAEGS

-649 NQKNAVGGWYDTANR
+649 NQKANVGGWYDTANR

-669 FGAWE
+669 FGVWE

-685 NAAGGSGWASQ
+685 CAAGGSQWGNQ

-701 QTYGGQRLLAGAL
+701 QTYGGQRLLAGAI
-714 WSNGANSGSL
+714 WGDGASSGSL
-724 SRIADDAGVLRHASI
+724 SRFADVAGVIRGADH

>member
-1 MKGGMPMPMN
+1 MPMN

-56 AALGIIRK
+56 EALGIIRK
-64 DDLLLLYSPNEATAK
+64 DDLLLLYSPNETPAK
-79 WTYARV
+79 YVYARV
-85 SNVDRDGVTVAQIG
+85 SNVDRDGV
-99 IDATAVSVDTTGYSN
+99 AVEKVNIRAAEITVDTTGYSN
-114 ISGDNLQEIINSI
+114 ISGDNLQEIIDSI
-127 DTAFSDYVKKDGTSI
+127 DSLFNDFVKIDGSSI
-142 MSAPLKFV
+142 MTAPLKFI
-150 AGSLR
+150 AGSFR
-155 GAIGPS
+155 GAVGPYLN
-161 FGGVEFYTLNND
+161 GVEFYNVGSD
-173 SPTYSLVALGRFTTS
+173 GALGSAIARLTS
-188 GLTPHSDNTLDI
+188 TNGLTPNTDNVLDI
-200 GTSVRSWKDA
+200 GSATKRFKDL
-210 YIARVITAVLNN
+210 YIARVITGVINN
-222 GYDIGVPI
+222 GYDIAVPV
-230 TSGPDTLALKSQVDA
+230 TTGPDRLALKSEVDD
-245 AANSGSQLYTTG
+245 AANSGTQLYTTG

-332 AGQQGGKVLW
+332 SGQQGGQVLW
-342 SHNQKTFTPYPQI
+342 FYNTKTFTPYPKI
-355 ISFENAALTGTPT
+355 ISFESPALTGTPT

-374 ASPDTQVANKI
+374 ASPNTQIANKE

-546 PQTLGVCVYN
+546 DQNLGVCVYN

-566 IPSLYNS
+566 IPSLYDS
-573 SGTWQSGSYS
+573 AGTWQSGSYS

-592 TNPTLMLQS
+592 TDPTLQLRS
-601 VYNASP
+601 VYNVEP

-685 NAAGGSGWASQ
+685 NAAGGSAWASQ

-701 QTYGGQRLLAGAL
+701 QTYGGQRLLAGAN
-714 WSNGANSGSL
+714 WDDGSSSGSL
-724 SRIADDAGVLRHASI
+724 SRSAAYAGVARFAKC
-739 AARGVSPCY
+739 AARGASPCY

>member
-701 QTYGGQRLLAGAL
+701 QTYGGQRLLAGAF
-714 WSNGANSGSL
+714 WSSGAYSGSL
-724 SRIADDAGVLRHASI
+724 SRDAFSAGVYRLAYL

>member
-1 MKGGMPMPMN
+1 MPMN

-56 AALGIIRK
+56 EALGIIRK
-64 DDLLLLYSPNEATAK
+64 DDLLLLYSPNETPAK
-79 WTYARV
+79 YVYARV
-85 SNVDRDGVTVAQIG
+85 SNVDRDGV
-99 IDATAVSVDTTGYSN
+99 AVEKVNIRAAEITVDTTGYSN
-114 ISGDNLQEIINSI
+114 ISGDNLQEIIDSI
-127 DTAFSDYVKKDGTSI
+127 DSLFNDFVKIDGSSI
-142 MSAPLKFV
+142 MTAPLKFA

-155 GAIGPS
+155 GAIGPAMN
-161 FGGVEFYTLNND
+161 GVQFYRMNAQNVLTSLAALTTLGII
-173 SPTYSLVALGRFTTS
+173 PTT
-188 GLTPHSDNTLDI
+188 DNTLDM
-200 GTSVRSWKDA
+200 GSSSYRWKDA
-210 YIARVITAVLNN
+210 HIARVITGVINN
-222 GYDIGVPI
+222 GYDINVPV
-230 TSGPDTLALKSQVDA
+230 TASPDTLALKSEVDN
-245 AANSGSQLYTTG
+245 AANSGDQLYSTG
-257 VWYAKMYAGTTPPS
+257 VWYAKMYSGTTPPA
-271 SAEVEGRNYADFS
+271 SAEIEGRNYADFS
-284 QVDGNGDPIIVI
+284 QTDSGGNPIIVI
-296 YTYTSGA
+296 YTYTGGA
-303 WAETATITPPANY
+303 WTQTTTITPPADY
-316 NGYITITSK
+316 NGYMTITSK

-374 ASPDTQVANKI
+374 ASPDTQVANKE

-546 PQTLGVCVYN
+546 DQNLGVCVYN

-566 IPSLYNS
+566 IPSLYDS
-573 SGTWQSGSYS
+573 AGTWQSGSYS

-592 TNPTLMLQS
+592 TDPTLQLRS
-601 VYNASP
+601 VYNVAP

-685 NAAGGSGWASQ
+685 NAAGGSAWASQ

-701 QTYGGQRLLAGAL
+701 QTYGGQRLRAGAR
-714 WSNGANSGSL
+714 WGDGSNSGSL
-724 SRIADDAGVLRHASI
+724 SRFANNAGVDRYAAI
-739 AARGVSPCY
+739 AARGASPCY

>member
-1 MKGGMPMPMN
+1 MPMPMN

-222 GYDIGVPI
+222 GYDIAVPI

-257 VWYAKMYAGTTPPS
+257 VWYAKMYAGTTPPA
-271 SAEVEGRNYADFS
+271 SAEIEGRNYADFS
-284 QVDGNGDPIIVI
+284 QTDSGGNPIIVI
-296 YTYTSGA
+296 YTYTGGA
-303 WAETATITPPANY
+303 WTQTTTITPPADY
-316 NGYITITSK
+316 NGYMTITSK

-592 TNPTLMLQS
+592 TDPTLMLQS

-627 IFDDEFTSTAEGS
+627 IFDDEFTSSAEGS

-649 NQKNAVGGWYDTANR
+649 NQKANVGGWYDTANR

-669 FGAWE
+669 FGVWE

-685 NAAGGSGWASQ
+685 CAAGGSQWDNQ

-701 QTYGGQRLLAGAL
+701 QTYGGQRLLAGAV
-714 WSNGANSGSL
+714 WGDGAASGSL
-724 SRIADDAGVLRHASI
+724 SRFAVAAGVLRDANY

>member
-1 MKGGMPMPMN
+1 MPMN

-27 QTTRMT
+27 QTTRMS

-45 IADMLSPGFFD
+45 LSDMLSAGFFN
-56 AALGIIRK
+56 AAMGIIRQ
-64 DDLLLLYSPNEATAK
+64 DDLLLLYSPNETTAK
-79 WTYARV
+79 YTYARV
-85 SNVDRDGVTVAQIG
+85 SSVSSSGVVIERVG
-99 IDATAVSVDTTGYSN
+99 IEAASISVDTTGYSN
-114 ISGDNLQEIINSI
+114 LSGNNLQEILNNLDTIITSINN
-127 DTAFSDYVKKDGTSI
+127 AFVKKDGSSI
-142 MSAPLKFV
+142 MTGPLKFR
-150 AGSLR
+150 AGSFE
-155 GAIGPS
+155 GAIA
-161 FGGVEFYTLNND
+161 GGLGDGISVYKLKADGSIDSEVASLTKTNGFVPGTNNAMNIGN
-173 SPTYSLVALGRFTTS
+173 SALK
-188 GLTPHSDNTLDI
+188 
-200 GTSVRSWKDA
+200 WKDA
-210 YIARVITAVLNN
+210 YIARVITTILNN
-222 GYDIGVPI
+222 GYDIAVPV
-230 TSGPDTLALKSQVDA
+230 TNGPDTLALKSEVDN
-245 AANSGSQLYTTG
+245 AANSGDQLYSTG
-257 VWYAKMYAGTTPPS
+257 VWYAKMYSGTTPPA
-271 SAEVEGRNYADFS
+271 SAEIEGRNYADFS
-284 QVDGNGDPIIVI
+284 QTDSGGNPIIVI
-296 YTYTSGA
+296 YTYTGGA
-303 WAETATITPPANY
+303 WTQTATITPPADY
-316 NGYITITSK
+316 NGYMTITSK

-368 TPTPTS
+368 TPTPTN
-374 ASPDTQVANKI
+374 ASPDTQVANKQ

-402 GWVPYILL
+402 GWAPYILL

-523 YYSYSDSG
+523 YYSYSNSG

-546 PQTLGVCVYN
+546 DQNLGVCVYN

-566 IPSLYNS
+566 IPSLYDS
-573 SGTWQSGSYS
+573 AGTWQSGSYS
-583 TTNGGGTRY
+583 TSNGGGTRY
-592 TNPTLMLQS
+592 TDPTLQLRS
-601 VYNASP
+601 VYNVAP

-685 NAAGGSGWASQ
+685 NAAGGSAWASQ

-701 QTYGGQRLLAGAL
+701 QTYGGQRLRAGAA
-714 WSNGANSGSL
+714 WGDGASSGSL
-724 SRIADDAGVLRHASI
+724 SRDASTAGVERHAGA
-739 AARGVSPCY
+739 AARGASPCY

>member
-1 MKGGMPMPMN
+1 
-11 PNFLCCIGA
+11 
-20 ELKNSTQ
+20 
-27 QTTRMT
+27 
-33 QVYLYRAFEDDT
+33 
-45 IADMLSPGFFD
+45 
-56 AALGIIRK
+56 
-64 DDLLLLYSPNEATAK
+64 
-79 WTYARV
+79 
-85 SNVDRDGVTVAQIG
+85 
-99 IDATAVSVDTTGYSN
+99 
-114 ISGDNLQEIINSI
+114 
-127 DTAFSDYVKKDGTSI
+127 
-142 MSAPLKFV
+142 
-150 AGSLR
+150 
-155 GAIGPS
+155 
-161 FGGVEFYTLNND
+161 
-173 SPTYSLVALGRFTTS
+173 
-188 GLTPHSDNTLDI
+188 
-200 GTSVRSWKDA
+200 
-210 YIARVITAVLNN
+210 
-222 GYDIGVPI
+222 
-230 TSGPDTLALKSQVDA
+230 
-245 AANSGSQLYTTG
+245 
-257 VWYAKMYAGTTPPS
+257 
-271 SAEVEGRNYADFS
+271 
-284 QVDGNGDPIIVI
+284 
-296 YTYTSGA
+296 
-303 WAETATITPPANY
+303 
-316 NGYITITSK
+316 
-325 IWDISEQ
+325 
-332 AGQQGGKVLW
+332 
-342 SHNQKTFTPYPQI
+342 
-355 ISFENAALTGTPT
+355 
-368 TPTPTS
+368 
-374 ASPDTQVANKI
+374 
-385 YVDSILSQLS
+385 
-395 PSTVVSL
+395 
-402 GWVPYILL
+402 
-410 TKDFIQAD
+410 
-418 FNPSTRPT
+418 
-426 GSKTALRFM
+426 M

-523 YYSYSDSG
+523 YYSYSNSG

-592 TNPTLMLQS
+592 TDPTLMLQS

-627 IFDDEFTSTAEGS
+627 IFDDEFTSSAEGS

-649 NQKNAVGGWYDTANR
+649 NQKANVGGWYDTANR

-685 NAAGGSGWASQ
+685 NAAGGSAWANQ

-701 QTYGGQRLLAGAL
+701 QTYGGQRLRAGAVWDDGTL
-714 WSNGANSGSL
+714 SGSL
-724 SRIADDAGVLRHASI
+724 SRNANRAGVERLASN
-739 AARGVSPCY
+739 AARGASPCY

>member
-1 MKGGMPMPMN
+1 MPMPMN

-701 QTYGGQRLLAGAL
+701 QTYGGQRLLAGACWL
-714 WSNGANSGSL
+714 YGAYSGSL
-724 SRIADDAGVLRHASI
+724 SRFASDAGVNRLAVS

>member
-1 MKGGMPMPMN
+1 MPMN

-27 QTTRMT
+27 QTTRMS

-45 IADMLSPGFFD
+45 LSDMLSAGFFN
-56 AALGIIRK
+56 AAMGIIRQ
-64 DDLLLLYSPNEATAK
+64 DDLLLLYSPNETTAK
-79 WTYARV
+79 YTYARV
-85 SNVDRDGVTVAQIG
+85 SSVSSSGVVIERVG
-99 IDATAVSVDTTGYSN
+99 IEAASISVDTTGYSN
-114 ISGDNLQEIINSI
+114 LSGNNLQEILNNLDTIITSINN
-127 DTAFSDYVKKDGTSI
+127 AFVRKDGSSI
-142 MSAPLKFV
+142 MTGPLKFR
-150 AGSLR
+150 AGSFE
-155 GAIGPS
+155 GAIA
-161 FGGVEFYTLNND
+161 GGLGDGISVYKLKADGSIDSEVASLTKTNGFIPGTNNAMNIGN
-173 SPTYSLVALGRFTTS
+173 SALK
-188 GLTPHSDNTLDI
+188 
-200 GTSVRSWKDA
+200 WKDA
-210 YIARVITAVLNN
+210 YIARVITTILNN
-222 GYDIGVPI
+222 GYDIAVPV
-230 TSGPDTLALKSQVDA
+230 TNGPDTLALKSEVDN
-245 AANSGSQLYTTG
+245 AANSGDQLYSTG
-257 VWYAKMYAGTTPPS
+257 VWYAKMYSGTTPPA
-271 SAEVEGRNYADFS
+271 SAEIEGRNYADFS
-284 QVDGNGDPIIVI
+284 QTDSGGNPIIVI
-296 YTYTSGA
+296 YTYTGGV
-303 WAETATITPPANY
+303 WTQTATITPPADY
-316 NGYITITSK
+316 NGYMTITSK

-374 ASPDTQVANKI
+374 ASPDTQVANKQ

-402 GWVPYILL
+402 GWAPYILL

-523 YYSYSDSG
+523 YYSYSNSG

-546 PQTLGVCVYN
+546 DQNLGVCVYN

-566 IPSLYNS
+566 IPSLYDS
-573 SGTWQSGSYS
+573 AGTWQSGSYS
-583 TTNGGGTRY
+583 TSNGGGTRY
-592 TNPTLMLQS
+592 TDPTLQLRS
-601 VYNASP
+601 VYNVAP

-685 NAAGGSGWASQ
+685 NAAGGSAWASQ

-701 QTYGGQRLLAGAL
+701 QTYGGQRLLAGAR
-714 WSNGANSGSL
+714 WSDGANSGSL
-724 SRIADDAGVLRHASI
+724 SRAAASAGVERYAYN
-739 AARGVSPCY
+739 AARGASPCY

>member
-1 MKGGMPMPMN
+1 MPMPMN

-701 QTYGGQRLLAGAL
+701 QTYGGQRLLAGAF
-714 WSNGANSGSL
+714 WSSGAYSGSL
-724 SRIADDAGVLRHASI
+724 SRDAFSAGVYRLAYL

>member
-1 MKGGMPMPMN
+1 MPMN

-230 TSGPDTLALKSQVDA
+230 TSGPDTFALKSQVDA

-332 AGQQGGKVLW
+332 SGQQGGQVLW
-342 SHNQKTFTPYPQI
+342 AYNTKTFTPYPKI
-355 ISFENAALTGTPT
+355 ISFESPAFTGTPT
-368 TPTPTS
+368 TPDLTPS
-374 ASPDTQVANKI
+374 SPDEQVANKKYI
-385 YVDSILSQLS
+385 DALNYLTPEIAVKKGLVSYV
-395 PSTVVSL
+395 
-402 GWVPYILL
+402 LL
-410 TKDFIQAD
+410 TKDFIQSD
-418 FNPSTRPT
+418 FNPSTRPS

-446 IFEVGDTDS
+446 IFSVGDTDS
-455 VIEISTIVQGTA
+455 VIEVSTIVQGTA
-467 LAAGDKVY
+467 LAAGDKAY

-493 ATYSGYMIGGFA
+493 ASYSGYMIGGFA

-523 YYSYSDSG
+523 YYSYSNSG

-592 TNPTLMLQS
+592 TDPTLMLQS

-627 IFDDEFTSTAEGS
+627 IFDDEFTSSAEGS

-649 NQKNAVGGWYDTANR
+649 NQKANVGGWYDTANR

-669 FGAWE
+669 FGVWE

-685 NAAGGSGWASQ
+685 CAAGGSQWDNQ

-701 QTYGGQRLLAGAL
+701 QTYGGQRLRAGAL
-714 WSNGANSGSL
+714 WGDGSNAGSL
-724 SRIADDAGVLRHASI
+724 SRIAAGAGVLRYAGF